1 MEKKC
6 PERGCTKLIEGT
18 LGAMDGVAFI
28 PCNQDRLFLHGS
40 HIRALACRKCGA
52 VFGFTLTNRPHH
64 LTDLDQE

>member
-6 PERGCTKLIEGT
+6 PECGCTELIEGT

-28 PCNQDRLFLHGS
+28 PSNQDRLFLHGS
-40 HIRALACRKCGA
+40 HIRALACRQCGA

>member
-6 PERGCTKLIEGT
+6 PECGCTELIEGT

-28 PCNQDRLFLHGS
+28 PSNQDRLFLHGS

-52 VFGFTLTNRPHH
+52 VFGFTLTNRPHR

>member
-1 MEKKC
+1 MMEGK
-6 PERGCTKLIEGT
+6 
-18 LGAMDGVAFI
+18 LGAMDGVGFI
-28 PCNQDRLFLHGS
+28 ARKQAGLFLHGS

>member
-6 PERGCTKLIEGT
+6 PECGCTELIEGT

-28 PCNQDRLFLHGS
+28 PSNQDRLFLHGS

-52 VFGFTLTNRPHH
+52 VFGLTLTNRPHH
-64 LTDLDQE
+64 LTDLDRE